1 MMNLTPDNYI
11 SRAENINIY
20 ERTDELFAPPHTHDF
35 IELVYIRSGDA
46 RQWINSERYEVSAGD
61 LLFINYGQVHEFQ
74 GSEDFRFVNFLFMPE
89 FISQSLLNT
98 ENIFD
103 IFAFTLS
110 NEFEADWRLAAP
122 IARFRGKEFLETEY
136 IVNSMLKEY
145 AQKQPGYRSILKAY
159 MQLLFGLM
167 VRNIRAQEAAN
178 PNVSIHKI
186 TPELLHYIDLN
197 CFDKLKVQS
206 LAEKCFYTPNYFSR
220 IFKEVCGK
228 SLTEYIKEKRI
239 AEAVRLLTDTDKS
252 IAEIRDIVGYTDRKQ
267 FNKFF
272 KQYTSRTP
280 SEYRQELL
288 GKAEAETDL

>member
-1 MMNLTPDNYI
+1 MAVLTPNQWI
-11 SRAENINIY
+11 GESEIIKIY
-20 ERTDELFAPPHTHDF
+20 ECTNERFSYPHTHKF
-35 IELVYIRSGDA
+35 IELVYIRSGNGYHL
-46 RQWINSERYEVSAGD
+46 INSDRYEVSAGD
-61 LLFINYGQVHEFQ
+61 LLFINYGQSHAFRGNE
-74 GSEDFRFVNFLFMPE
+74 SLRFVNFLFMPE

-103 IFAFTLS
+103 LFAFTLS
-110 NEFEADWRLAAP
+110 NEFGNDLQLATP
-122 IARFRGKEFLETEY
+122 IARFRGKEYLK
-136 IVNSMLKEY
+136 VDGLVDSMLIEY

-186 TPELLHYIDLN
+186 TPELLHYIDIN

-252 IAEIRDIVGYTDRKQ
+252 ISEISEIVGYTDRKR

-272 KQYTSRTP
+272 KQCTSRTP
-280 SEYRQELL
+280 SEYRRALSKKPE
-288 GKAEAETDL
+288 E